1 MSGRRTVVQL
11 LLAFIIFTGCQS
23 PPEKVVDEKAGA
35 KPEEEWV
42 GAATSGRSPGEIDQ
56 IVSAFNRGV
65 GLMERYKPVD
75 AVAAFEEV
83 VRLAPNWST
92 GRLNLGIALL
102 NAQSDEFYAR
112 AEVELK
118 KVVEQDAENPYAH
131 FALGMLMKHLSRVDE
146 ARSRFERVLTI
157 DAQDPDAHYQLGAL
171 IMDENPAAARIHLE
185 KTLEKVPHHES
196 AVYRLQTLLRRA
208 GEMERVRELLM
219 RFSAL
224 KASGAG
230 VSSGMKYGEMGR
242 YANLVRV
249 FDRPAPREETK
260 PVAYQNSAKPA
271 GLVHASY
278 GQAGWPGE
286 SYSDGPSDFGPGVGV
301 NDVDGDGDLDIL
313 FASSSPEGG
322 TVLYTNDDGHFL
334 PVTDSGVSVTGTV
347 GAFFGDYD
355 KDGDPDLYLTRA
367 GSNSLHRNDG
377 RGQFEDV
384 TEESGMGNDPFL
396 SVGAAWA
403 DADHDGDL
411 DLYVANYATWP
422 AGSSKG
428 APNNLWRNNGNG
440 TFADLADTAGIDGG
454 SAATI
459 GVLFFDAD
467 DDRDFD
473 IYTVNHGS
481 QNRLYLNQR
490 VGNYVD
496 ATSWYPEIADTGSGR
511 GALLAD
517 VDRNGREDLLLLRG
531 PQPPS
536 LYLQV
541 ERGKYLEDPAFGQ
554 FGRNIGGVASGVS
567 GDLDL
572 DGDADL
578 VLLSAGQEERYIHN
592 ILLNSGPGA
601 FAAPITLGESRSA
614 PNARGAVLADFDSD
628 GGLELLAAAAGGP
641 PELWHTPPGA
651 DTG

>member
-1 MSGRRTVVQL
+1 
-11 LLAFIIFTGCQS
+11 
-23 PPEKVVDEKAGA
+23 
-35 KPEEEWV
+35 
-42 GAATSGRSPGEIDQ
+42 
-56 IVSAFNRGV
+56 
-65 GLMERYKPVD
+65 
-75 AVAAFEEV
+75 
-83 VRLAPNWST
+83 
-92 GRLNLGIALL
+92 
-102 NAQSDEFYAR
+102 
-112 AEVELK
+112 
-118 KVVEQDAENPYAH
+118 
-131 FALGMLMKHLSRVDE
+131 
-146 ARSRFERVLTI
+146 
-157 DAQDPDAHYQLGAL
+157 
-171 IMDENPAAARIHLE
+171 
-185 KTLEKVPHHES
+185 
-196 AVYRLQTLLRRA
+196 
-208 GEMERVRELLM
+208 
-219 RFSAL
+219 
-224 KASGAG
+224 
-230 VSSGMKYGEMGR
+230 
-242 YANLVRV
+242 
-249 FDRPAPREETK
+249 
-260 PVAYQNSAKPA
+260 
-271 GLVHASY
+271 
-278 GQAGWPGE
+278 
-286 SYSDGPSDFGPGVGV
+286 
-301 NDVDGDGDLDIL
+301 
-313 FASSSPEGG
+313 
-322 TVLYTNDDGHFL
+322 
-334 PVTDSGVSVTGTV
+334 
-347 GAFFGDYD
+347 
-355 KDGDPDLYLTRA
+355 
-367 GSNSLHRNDG
+367 
-377 RGQFEDV
+377 
-384 TEESGMGNDPFL
+384 MGNDPFL

-496 ATSWYPEIADTGSGR
+496 ATSWYPEIADTGSGL

-641 PELWHTPPGA
+641 PELWRTPPPRGRHWLSVFPKKSDDEDKLWLA
-651 DTG
+651 PTALGLTVEVKTGRQLQTATLKSSSGYLGSPPPRAHFGLGSEVGIVG